1 MDNYFLM
8 KEMDLVL
15 ILLKAQI
22 VLMMRILIGEVNK
35 KKIAIK

>member
-35 KKIAIK
+35 KKITIK

>member
-15 ILLKAQI
+15 VLLKAQT

-35 KKIAIK
+35 KKITIK